1 MTNRLGVAAFAL
13 LILIAAVLFVQMGN
27 NTVTDASKQDQV
39 MLKLF
44 SMKTNQAWLI
54 EVPETEAKAA
64 LTGFSADSDN
74 YLVSGDYSYQEE
86 RGTVELDYSKI
97 TPLPVGDASQYMTFV
112 APFSVSNQGSGLFW
126 YLGMF
131 RLDINRARVA
141 QLDTLFL
148 GDRIKIQSLSTDEPF
163 DVSSAVKITFLNHG
177 ENQSMSEIP
186 QKMTEKVI
194 KVSKAGFS
202 TER

>member
-1 MTNRLGVAAFAL
+1 MTNRLRFTVLAL
-13 LILIAAVLFVQMGN
+13 LVLIAAFSFVQIGN
-27 NTVTDASKQDQV
+27 NKVTDASKQDQV

-44 SMKTNQAWLI
+44 SLKTDQAWLI

-64 LTGFSADSDN
+64 LTKLSADSDN
-74 YLVSGDYSYQEE
+74 YLASGDYSYQEE

-97 TPLPVGDASQYMTFV
+97 TPLPVGDASQNMIFV
-112 APFSVSNQGSGLFW
+112 APFFVSNQGSGLFW

-131 RLDINRARVA
+131 QLDIDSARVA
-141 QLDTLFL
+141 QLDSLFL

-163 DVSSAVKITFLNHG
+163 DVSSAIKIKFLQHG
-177 ENQSMSEIP
+177 ENQSMSEV
-186 QKMTEKVI
+186 QQQLTEKII